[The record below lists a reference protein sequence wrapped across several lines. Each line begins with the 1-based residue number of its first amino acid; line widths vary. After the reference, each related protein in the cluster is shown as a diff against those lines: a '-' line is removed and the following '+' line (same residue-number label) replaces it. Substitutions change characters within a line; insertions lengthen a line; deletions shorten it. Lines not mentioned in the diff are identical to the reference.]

1 MLRFRERSIDE
12 PIASREEF
20 QAGKVKVGGLN
31 SIGSIVLELLVKL
44 FPIPVGKPADACQ

>member
-1 MLRFRERSIDE
+1 MLRFRERSIDD

-31 SIGSIVLELLVKL
+31 SVGSMVLELLVKL
-44 FPIPVGKPADACQ
+44 FPIPVGKPANTSQ